1 MSISKTLFILI
12 LITAFTATAFGQAVK
27 REATIMSLTG
37 EARIK
42 TAVDRR
48 WVPAEEGMTL
58 TEGDTIEVGKDA
70 WILLKLKG
78 VAGDAEVE
86 LEGGSLMLFREFTE
100 DEDGRAQNT
109 LLDLALGEIM
119 IRTEKLSPESKFQV
133 KTPASV
139 AGVRGTKFKV
149 KVEAVE

>member
-1 MSISKTLFILI
+1 MKIFKTILI
-12 LITAFTATAFGQAVK
+12 AVLLVMVAAVSYAEVAK
-27 REATIMSLTG
+27 REAVIAPLEG
-37 EARIK
+37 AARVK
-42 TAVDRR
+42 LAAEKRGGA
-48 WVPAEEGMTL
+48 AEEGMTL
-58 TEGDTIEVGKDA
+58 TEGDTIETSEGA
-70 WILLKLKG
+70 WVLLKLKG
-78 VAGDAEVE
+78 SAGDSDVE

-100 DEDGRAQNT
+100 DKDKGVQDT

-149 KVEAVE
+149 KVEAIQ